1 MYATNKVIIIIILV
15 LSIPLI
21 AAGELSFSL
30 FFFFLCFFTLL
41 FSYFAAMLWVGHFSN
56 KYTLFD
62 IFVNN

>member
-30 FFFFLCFFTLL
+30 FFFFCVFLL
-41 FSYFAAMLWVGHFSN
+41 SYSLILQPCYGLVILVISIR
-56 KYTLFD
+56 YL
-62 IFVNN
+62 IYL